1 MNTATLEQT
10 SAVTFDPAV
19 VAFRKALVKTW
30 RANPQ
35 QTSYSHAA
43 YALIRGKSI
52 EKTFTPITRPGK
64 LLHRDPNATRDECIR
79 STLKGYRS
87 AWGWASEVFEE
98 MGLQKGKYGDYDLSS
113 HPVLAQWVEEAQS
126 KEEAWRI

>member
-1 MNTATLEQT
+1 
-10 SAVTFDPAV
+10 
-19 VAFRKALVKTW
+19 
-30 RANPQ
+30 
-35 QTSYSHAA
+35 
-43 YALIRGKSI
+43 
-52 EKTFTPITRPGK
+52 
-64 LLHRDPNATRDECIR
+64 
-79 STLKGYRS
+79 LKGYRS